1 MTEPMKT
8 MRRKRETLIR
18 SVRDAWGANLTRILL
33 LAASMLAVQTAF
45 ATPLF
50 EDDSVLEV
58 ELRGPLGTLYENKY
72 DEARE
77 QLPFKI
83 IADGVEHE
91 IKVRVRGKSRL
102 EFCHFPPLRLNFK
115 KGAVAGTVFEGQDK
129 LKLVTHCDLS
139 RYAETDV
146 LEEYAAYR
154 ILNELTDVSYRVRLL
169 HIRYVDTE
177 GLTNGVDYPHYGF
190 LIEPKE
196 HLAERNHGIFVEK
209 PGVALKWLQPDY
221 AALVYVHQYLIGN
234 TDWSLAA
241 PSGEEV
247 CCHNVTLIE
256 IDSLLNPVPYDFD
269 MSGLVNARYAAPDE
283 DLTRITRVTQRLYR
297 GYCTDPDVLRETL
310 HLIQENR
317 AEIIEIIDGLPLL
330 TRKKKDQKINYLEKA
345 LKAVDK
351 EDKLIRHFEERC
363 LG

>member
-1 MTEPMKT
+1 
-8 MRRKRETLIR
+8 
-18 SVRDAWGANLTRILL
+18 

-58 ELRGPLGTLYENKY
+58 ELRGPLGTLYRNKN

-83 IADGVEHE
+83 VAEGIEHE

-115 KGAVAGTVFEGQDK
+115 KGEVAGTVFEGQDK
-129 LKLVTHCDLS
+129 LKLVSHCDLS
-139 RYAETDV
+139 RFAETDV

-154 ILNELTDVSYRVRLL
+154 ILNALTDVSYRVRLL
-169 HIRYVDTE
+169 HIRYVDTD
-177 GLTNGVDYPHYGF
+177 GQTNGVDYPHYGF
-190 LIEPKE
+190 LIEPME
-196 HLAERNHGIFVEK
+196 HLAERNHGTPVEK
-209 PGVALKWLQPDY
+209 PGVALTWLQPDY

-241 PSGEEV
+241 PRGEEF

-283 DLTRITRVTQRLYR
+283 DLTRISRVTQRLYR
-297 GYCTDPDVLRETL
+297 GYCTDPEILRETL

-317 AEIIEIIDGLPLL
+317 EEIIDIIDGLPLL
-330 TRKKKDQKINYLEKA
+330 TERTKNQKINYLEKA